1 MRKKRAILLLI
12 IVTAVLAG
20 LQFSHT
26 RLQQDDYFHI
36 RASSLLIEQGVQ
48 REFPWLKHTVLAK
61 QYHDMYFLFH
71 VLLIPFSLINPLI
84 MAKVASILFAA
95 VSTFVFFWFLERYQI
110 EHSFLWTILFIFGSS
125 SFLTRM
131 LALRPIALAS
141 CFYILTLFILFE
153 RKHVWLSLVA
163 YLFVLFYG
171 AFPVFLMIVLLYS
184 VCHSIY
190 QRKIE
195 WKPFFYSF
203 GGVAAG
209 FVVNPYFPN
218 SLRVLSIQI
227 ISLGMQSQN
236 MQMNL
241 EWMPLSTWA
250 FLLSTTGICAM
261 LIIAGAAAIRGEH
274 RSNFRQTLLFI
285 IMIAFLLAYAKYARG
300 VDQFVPF
307 AVIFCSFYL
316 SNYLKLTQ
324 RPGIK
329 NEKNAQRWIRSAFIA
344 VTVAAALLNITLVWH
359 TLRSRGFM
367 DNAGCA
373 RWLRDNTPAGSE
385 VFLTNYGSFPELFF
399 YNQHNVYSV
408 GFDPIFM
415 QKYDKQLYRHYVS
428 ALKLESDPYPVI
440 KDMFNAPY
448 IHVENI
454 PQSKDFYTYL
464 KNAPNLYALVYIDDF
479 SAVFEVK

>member
-1 MRKKRAILLLI
+1 MI

-48 REFPWLKHTVLAK
+48 REFPWLKHTVLEK

-71 VLLIPFSLINPLI
+71 VLLIPFSLINPLV

-95 VSTFVFFWFLERYQI
+95 VSAFVFFWFLERYQI
-110 EHSFLWTILFIFGSS
+110 EHSFLWTIIFIFGSS

-131 LALRPIALAS
+131 LALRPIALS
-141 CFYILTLFILFE
+141 SYFYVLALFILFE
-153 RKHVWLSLVA
+153 RKHVWLSLIG
-163 YLFVLFYG
+163 YLFVLSYG
-171 AFPVFLMIVLLYS
+171 AFPVFILIVLLYS
-184 VCHSIY
+184 MCFSIF

-195 WKPFFYSF
+195 WKPLIFSF

-209 FVVNPYFPN
+209 FMVNPYFPN

-227 ISLGMQSQN
+227 VSLGLQSQN

-250 FLLSTTGICAM
+250 FLLSTTGIYAM
-261 LIIAGAAAIRGEH
+261 LIIVAAAALRGEQT
-274 RSNFRQTLLFI
+274 SNFRQTLLFV
-285 IMIAFLLAYAKYARG
+285 IMIVFLLVYAKYARG

-307 AVIFCSFYL
+307 AVLFSSFYL
-316 SNYLKLTQ
+316 SNYLKLAQ
-324 RPGIK
+324 RLRIK
-329 NEKNAQRWIRSAFIA
+329 NEKNAQRWIKSAFIV
-344 VTVAAALLNITLVWH
+344 VTVAASLVNISLVWH
-359 TLRSRGFM
+359 TFRSREFM
-367 DNAGCA
+367 DNSGCA
-373 RWLRDNTPAGSE
+373 RWLYDNTPAGSE

-399 YNQHNVYSV
+399 YNQHNVYTV

-415 QKYDKQLYRHYVS
+415 QKYDKQLYLHYVS
-428 ALKLESDPYPVI
+428 ALKLASDPYPII